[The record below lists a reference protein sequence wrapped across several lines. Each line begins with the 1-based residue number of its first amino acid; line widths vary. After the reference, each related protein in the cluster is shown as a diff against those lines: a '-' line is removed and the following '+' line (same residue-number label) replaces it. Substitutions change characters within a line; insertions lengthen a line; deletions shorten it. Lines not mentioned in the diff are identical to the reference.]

1 MVRILITGSRAW
13 PAEAINEITQLLG
26 QTISKYKKEDITII
40 HGACPTGVDA
50 MANWIAWHWGL
61 KIEQH
66 PADWSTYGKRAGF
79 VRNAEMVQS
88 GVDICLAFV
97 YNKSNGASMTVDL
110 CKKNKIQVFIIE
122 KEGAI

>member
-26 QTISKYKKEDITII
+26 QTIIGYKKDEITIV

-61 KIEQH
+61 AIEQH
-66 PADWSTYGKRAGF
+66 PADWSTYGRRAGF

-97 YNKSNGASMTVDL
+97 YNKSKGASMTIDL
-110 CKKNKIQVFIIE
+110 CRKNKIQVFIIE